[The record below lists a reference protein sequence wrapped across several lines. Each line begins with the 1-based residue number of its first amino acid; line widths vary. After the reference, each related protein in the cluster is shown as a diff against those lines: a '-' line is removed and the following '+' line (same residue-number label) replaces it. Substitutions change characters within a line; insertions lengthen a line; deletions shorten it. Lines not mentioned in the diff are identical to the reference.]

1 MLDWLLGLINVRQQ
15 ELYKENTRLR
25 QQLDINR
32 QTKRQLI
39 RMVKQQARCI
49 RDIDYQYHRLNT
61 LDPTTKA
68 LGGTIG
74 HARKVSHDA
83 LVRIDTIEEKL

>member
-1 MLDWLLGLINVRQQ
+1 MLDWLLGLINSRQQ
-15 ELYKENTRLR
+15 ELYKENMRLR
-25 QQLDINR
+25 QELSNNR

-49 RDIDYQYHRLNT
+49 RDIDYQYHRLDT
-61 LDPTTKA
+61 LDPTTKT
-68 LGGTIG
+68 LGSTIG

>member
-1 MLDWLLGLINVRQQ
+1 MLDWLLGLINSRQQ
-15 ELYKENTRLR
+15 ELYKENARLR
-25 QQLDINR
+25 QELSNNR

-49 RDIDYQYHRLNT
+49 RDIDYQYHRLDT
-61 LDPTTKA
+61 LDPTTKT
-68 LGGTIG
+68 LGSTIG

>member
-1 MLDWLLGLINVRQQ
+1 MLDWLLGLINSRQQ

-25 QQLDINR
+25 QELSNNR

-49 RDIDYQYHRLNT
+49 RVIDYQYHCLNT

-68 LGGTIG
+68 LGSTIG

-83 LVRIDTIEEKL
+83 LVRLDTIEKKL